1 MATAPKFL
9 KVLIQ
14 ALIDLLINSDGFG
27 LKKIK
32 PLLFMIVTMILTLL
46 LWVFHPDVIS
56 QVIKFIISLF

>member
-14 ALIDLLINSDGFG
+14 ALIDLLINSDAFG

-32 PLLFMIVTMILTLL
+32 PLLFTVITMVLTLL
-46 LWVFHPDVIS
+46 LWIFHPDVITNLL
-56 QVIKFIISLF
+56 KFIVSLF